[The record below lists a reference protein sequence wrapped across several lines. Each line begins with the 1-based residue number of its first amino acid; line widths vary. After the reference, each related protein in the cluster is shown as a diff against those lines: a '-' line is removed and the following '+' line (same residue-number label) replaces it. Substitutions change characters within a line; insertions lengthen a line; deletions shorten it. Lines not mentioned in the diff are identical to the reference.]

1 MANTFY
7 PEPINNSDL
16 GVWGP
21 KELRQNQA
29 TMGLITAKLY
39 NDAGVLKMTTGVIGF
54 NDGSMN
60 GTFIFDSVSTLDFSG
75 ITSGYWFTIE
85 LSRTNTTPVFTCTRI
100 EAATSQSLSPVIDT
114 YYNPLKGGYY
124 MTASKRLIGLA
135 WKTGGGALEA
145 VFNLMSNDDNNKI
158 PYGKIDLYAGV
169 TIPPG
174 WLLCNGASLLRAGT
188 YANLY
193 NVIGTTYGTV
203 DGTHFTIPDFQGI
216 FPRGAGTSTKLTNAN
231 AVAFA
236 GVLGAYQ
243 NDKIHGH
250 KHQSPIL
257 LNAVAV
263 AGVSNQSGTGSFANL
278 ANSYNANLLTDVP
291 YTDGTN
297 GTPRTGAETNPANL
311 GINFII
317 KY

>member
-100 EAATSQSLSPVIDT
+100 ESATSQSLSPVIDT

-145 VFNLMSNDDNNKI
+145 VFNLISNDDNNKI

-236 GVLGAYQ
+236 GVLGTYQ
-243 NDKIHGH
+243 NDKMQGH
-250 KHQSPIL
+250 YHREVYTSIKALPAAGAEEYYGQNLPATYKP
-257 LNAVAV
+257 NADSVIKEA
-263 AGVSNQSGTGSFANL
+263 
-278 ANSYNANLLTDVP
+278 

-297 GTPRTGAETNPANL
+297 GTPRTGTETNPANL

>member
-1 MANTFY
+1 MANLFY
-7 PEPINNSDL
+7 KEPTIASDL
-16 GVWGP
+16 GIWGT

-29 TMGLITAKLY
+29 TMGLITAKIY
-39 NDAGVLKMTTGVIGF
+39 NDSGVLKLTTGVVGL

-75 ITSGYWFTIE
+75 VTNGYWFTIE
-85 LSRTNTTPVFTCTRI
+85 LSRTNATPVFTCTRI
-100 EAATSQSLSPVIDT
+100 ESATSQGVSPVIDT

-124 MTASKRLIGLA
+124 ITATKRLIALA
-135 WKTGGGALEA
+135 WKTAGGLLEA
-145 VFNLMSNDDNNKI
+145 VFNLMSNDDNNKA
-158 PYGKIDLYAGV
+158 PYGKIDLYAGA

-188 YANLY
+188 YANLF
-193 NVIGTTYGTV
+193 NLIGTTYGSV

-236 GVLGAYQ
+236 GVLGTYQ
-243 NDKIHGH
+243 NDKMQGH
-250 KHQSPIL
+250 KHS
-257 LNAVAV
+257 
-263 AGVSNQSGTGSFANL
+263 
-278 ANSYNANLLTDVP
+278 SYNIDNFSLITPAGGAYAAVSLSATGLP
-291 YTDGTN
+291 ITDGTN
-297 GTPRTGAETNPANL
+297 GTPRTGTETNPANL